1 MSEVTTSAAAALS
14 AAPSA
19 GRVTDGNDGI
29 RDAIERNARV
39 VALRPS
45 AGQGTA
51 VTRVRLRPGL
61 ACDVEDGPYRFTV
74 GMSEKYG
81 GSDAGPNPG
90 VFGRGAVGSCLA
102 VGYAMWAARLGIP
115 VDALEVEV
123 HADYDVR
130 GELAVDDGVPPG
142 YLAMRYV
149 VSVTSP
155 ASEAD
160 VLRLLDTA
168 DRYSSWRDVVT
179 RAVSLRREVR
189 FTAAGPA
196 PGER

>member
-1 MSEVTTSAAAALS
+1 
-14 AAPSA
+14 
-19 GRVTDGNDGI
+19 
-29 RDAIERNARV
+29 
-39 VALRPS
+39 
-45 AGQGTA
+45 
-51 VTRVRLRPGL
+51 VRLRPGL
-61 ACDVEDGPYRFTV
+61 ACDVEDGPFRFTV

-81 GSDAGPNPG
+81 GTDAGPNPG

-102 VGYAMWAARLGIP
+102 IGYAMWASRLGVP

-123 HADYDVR
+123 QADYDVR
-130 GELAVDDGVPPG
+130 GELAVEDGVPPG

-168 DRYSSWRDVVT
+168 DRYSSWRDDMV
-179 RAVSLRREVR
+179 RAVALRREVR
-189 FTAAGPA
+189 FTAAEPASAEPA
-196 PGER
+196 PAER

>member
-1 MSEVTTSAAAALS
+1 
-14 AAPSA
+14 
-19 GRVTDGNDGI
+19 
-29 RDAIERNARV
+29 
-39 VALRPS
+39 
-45 AGQGTA
+45 
-51 VTRVRLRPGL
+51 VRLRPGL
-61 ACDVEDGPYRFTV
+61 ACEVEDGPHRFTV
-74 GMSEKYG
+74 GMSGKYG
-81 GSDAGPNPG
+81 GTDAGPNPG

-102 VGYAMWAARLGIP
+102 IGYAMWAARLGVP

-123 HADYDVR
+123 QADYDVR

-155 ASEAD
+155 ASEAE

-168 DRYSSWRDVVT
+168 DRYSSWRDDVV

-189 FTAAGPA
+189 FTAAAQAPDAPDAPA
-196 PGER
+196 PAER